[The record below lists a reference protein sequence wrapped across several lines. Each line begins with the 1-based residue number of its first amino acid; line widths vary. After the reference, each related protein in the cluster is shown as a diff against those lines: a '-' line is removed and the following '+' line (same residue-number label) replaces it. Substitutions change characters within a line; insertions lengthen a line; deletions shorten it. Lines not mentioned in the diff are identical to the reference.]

1 MNSALDAFC
10 HVSWVVLV
18 VGFAFGLIG
27 LCLVSAWF
35 AAAVLGARSA
45 RLQYR
50 PEVLD

>member
-1 MNSALDAFC
+1 MNSALDPFV
-10 HVSWVVLV
+10 HVGWAVLIVV
-18 VGFAFGLIG
+18 FAFGLIG

-45 RLQYR
+45 RLKYH